1 MGYDQNNDY
10 YSNGDQ
16 SWRDQTN
23 VYQTQREQPTPM
35 GRRSPRRKSGWLKG
49 ILAVLLVVAIS
60 FGAFYLMRNVG
71 VRLER
76 TEDGVTLSMTN
87 RSKQAEPEQAEQPIP
102 SPSASAQTE
111 TAAPQQTTQQPT
123 QGAYVGSGTKLNIV
137 SSQESS
143 DTTFSDEE
151 DALSL
156 QDIYSTVIDSVV
168 SISSMTSSGTSSG
181 TGIIMSPDG
190 YVITNHHVITGAL
203 VISVLT
209 NDNQE
214 YEAALVGS
222 DEMSDLAVL
231 KIDAENLTPIELG
244 NSDALSVGDPVVAIG
259 TPYSI
264 SLAGTLTQGVI
275 SGVEREVTV
284 SSGTGSGTKTMRLLQ
299 TDTTINPG
307 NSGGPLLNMQG
318 QVVGINTLKLM
329 DEYEG
334 IGFAI
339 PMTNAVEIINMLIQD
354 GEVVSR
360 PDNDYVTVSAYLNIT
375 VSEINDQTIALY
387 RLPEDVPEGVLVVNI
402 GSRTAA
408 IYRAGVEV
416 YDIITE
422 FNGQAI
428 TNNTSLKEALAACKA
443 GDEATIKVYRISRD
457 GSSGSELTFTFRL
470 DAAQ

>member
-1 MGYDQNNDY
+1 MGYDHNNDY

-35 GRRSPRRKSGWLKG
+35 GRRSPRRTGGWLKG

-87 RSKQAEPEQAEQPIP
+87 RSKQAEPEQAEQPTP
-102 SPSASAQTE
+102 EQAASAQTE
-111 TAAPQQTTQQPT
+111 MAAPQQTTQQPT

-151 DALSL
+151 DALCL
-156 QDIYSTVIDSVV
+156 QDIYSSVIDSVV

-181 TGIIMSPDG
+181 TGIIMSQDG

-214 YEAALVGS
+214 FEAALVGS

-231 KIDAENLTPIELG
+231 KIDARGLKAAEFGDSSKLR
-244 NSDALSVGDPVVAIG
+244 VGDSVVAIG
-259 TPYSI
+259 DPLGVQLRGTMTNGII
-264 SLAGTLTQGVI
+264 SAINRDLTVGDRTMTLI
-275 SGVEREVTV
+275 
-284 SSGTGSGTKTMRLLQ
+284 Q
-299 TDTTINPG
+299 TNAALNNG
-307 NSGGPLLNMQG
+307 NSGGPLINCYG
-318 QVVGINTLKLM
+318 QVIGINTVKM
-329 DEYEG
+329 SSYYTATASVEG
-334 IGFAI
+334 LGFAI
-339 PMTNAVEIINMLIQD
+339 PISVAKPIIDELIEN
-354 GEVVSR
+354 GYVAGR
-360 PDNDYVTVSAYLNIT
+360 PAIGISGDSLPSYYRTY
-375 VSEINDQTIALY
+375 Y
-387 RLPEDVPEGVLVVNI
+387 RLPDGVYVTSVNEGSDAKAKGIREGDIV
-402 GSRTAA
+402 TA
-408 IYRAGVEV
+408 I
-416 YDIITE
+416 
-422 FNGQAI
+422 NGERI
-428 TNNTSLKEALAACKA
+428 SSIDELNTVKNQYAA
-443 GDEATIKVYRISRD
+443 GDEVTLTVYR
-457 GSSGSELTFTFRL
+457 SGTYYEVTVTLIDQATGK
-470 DAAQ
+470 

>member
-1 MGYDQNNDY
+1 MGYDQNNEY
-10 YSNGDQ
+10 YNSGDQ

-87 RSKQAEPEQAEQPIP
+87 RSKQPEPEQAEQPTP
-102 SPSASAQTE
+102 EPSASAQTGTQ
-111 TAAPQQTTQQPT
+111 TAAPQQTPQQPT

-214 YEAALVGS
+214 FEAALVGS

-231 KIDAENLTPIELG
+231 KIDARGLQAAEFGDSSKLR
-244 NSDALSVGDPVVAIG
+244 VGDSVVAIG
-259 TPYSI
+259 DPLGVQLRGTMTNGII
-264 SLAGTLTQGVI
+264 SAINRDLTVGDRTMTLI
-275 SGVEREVTV
+275 
-284 SSGTGSGTKTMRLLQ
+284 Q
-299 TDTTINPG
+299 TNAALNNG
-307 NSGGPLLNMQG
+307 NSGGPLINCYG
-318 QVVGINTLKLM
+318 QVIGINTVKM
-329 DEYEG
+329 SSYYTATASVEG
-334 IGFAI
+334 LGFAI
-339 PMTNAVEIINMLIQD
+339 PISVAKPIIDELIEN
-354 GEVVSR
+354 GYVAGR
-360 PDNDYVTVSAYLNIT
+360 PAIGISGDSLPSYYRTY
-375 VSEINDQTIALY
+375 Y
-387 RLPEDVPEGVLVVNI
+387 RLPDGVYVTSVNEGSDAKAKGIREGDIV
-402 GSRTAA
+402 TA
-408 IYRAGVEV
+408 I
-416 YDIITE
+416 
-422 FNGQAI
+422 NGEKI
-428 TNNTSLKEALAACKA
+428 CSIDELNTVKNQYAA
-443 GDEATIKVYRISRD
+443 GDEVTLTIYRSGTYYEVTVTLVDQATGK
-457 GSSGSELTFTFRL
+457 
-470 DAAQ
+470 

>member
-87 RSKQAEPEQAEQPIP
+87 RSKQAEPEQAEQPTP

-111 TAAPQQTTQQPT
+111 MAAPQQTTQQPT

-151 DALSL
+151 GALCL
-156 QDIYSTVIDSVV
+156 QDIYSSVIDSVV

-181 TGIIMSPDG
+181 TGIIMSSDG

-231 KIDAENLTPIELG
+231 KIDARGLQAAEFGDSSKLR
-244 NSDALSVGDPVVAIG
+244 VGDSVVAIG
-259 TPYSI
+259 DPLGVQLRGTMTNGII
-264 SLAGTLTQGVI
+264 SAINRDLTVGDRTMTLI
-275 SGVEREVTV
+275 
-284 SSGTGSGTKTMRLLQ
+284 Q
-299 TDTTINPG
+299 TNAALNNG
-307 NSGGPLLNMQG
+307 NSGGPLINCYG
-318 QVVGINTLKLM
+318 QVIGINTVKM
-329 DEYEG
+329 SSYYTATASVEG
-334 IGFAI
+334 LGFAI
-339 PMTNAVEIINMLIQD
+339 PISVAKPIIDELIEN
-354 GEVVSR
+354 GYVAGR
-360 PDNDYVTVSAYLNIT
+360 PAIGISGDSLPSYYRTY
-375 VSEINDQTIALY
+375 Y
-387 RLPEDVPEGVLVVNI
+387 RLPDGVYVTSVNEGSDAKAKGIREGDIV
-402 GSRTAA
+402 TA
-408 IYRAGVEV
+408 I
-416 YDIITE
+416 
-422 FNGQAI
+422 NGEKI
-428 TNNTSLKEALAACKA
+428 CSIDELNTVKNQYAA
-443 GDEATIKVYRISRD
+443 GDEVTLTVYR
-457 GSSGSELTFTFRL
+457 SGTYYEVTVTLVDQATGK
-470 DAAQ
+470 

>member
-10 YSNGDQ
+10 YSNDDQ

-87 RSKQAEPEQAEQPIP
+87 RSKQPEPEQAEQPTP

-111 TAAPQQTTQQPT
+111 MAAPQQTTQQPT

-137 SSQESS
+137 SAPESS

-151 DALSL
+151 DALCL
-156 QDIYSTVIDSVV
+156 QDIYSSVIDSVV

-181 TGIIMSPDG
+181 TGIIMSSDG

-231 KIDAENLTPIELG
+231 KIDARGLQAAEFGDSSKLR
-244 NSDALSVGDPVVAIG
+244 VGDSVVAIG
-259 TPYSI
+259 DPLGVQLRGTMTNGII
-264 SLAGTLTQGVI
+264 SAINRDLTVGDRTMTLI
-275 SGVEREVTV
+275 
-284 SSGTGSGTKTMRLLQ
+284 Q
-299 TDTTINPG
+299 TNAALNNG
-307 NSGGPLLNMQG
+307 NSGGPLINCYG
-318 QVVGINTLKLM
+318 QVIGINTVKM
-329 DEYEG
+329 SSYYTATASVEG
-334 IGFAI
+334 LGFAI
-339 PMTNAVEIINMLIQD
+339 PISVAKPIIDELIEN
-354 GEVVSR
+354 GYVAGR
-360 PDNDYVTVSAYLNIT
+360 PAIGISGDSLPSYYRTY
-375 VSEINDQTIALY
+375 Y
-387 RLPEDVPEGVLVVNI
+387 RLPDGVYVTSVNEGSDAKAKGIREGDIV
-402 GSRTAA
+402 TA
-408 IYRAGVEV
+408 I
-416 YDIITE
+416 
-422 FNGQAI
+422 NGERI
-428 TNNTSLKEALAACKA
+428 SSIDELNTVKNQYAA
-443 GDEATIKVYRISRD
+443 GDEVTLTVYR
-457 GSSGSELTFTFRL
+457 SGTYYEVTVTLIDQATGK
-470 DAAQ
+470 

>member
-1 MGYDQNNDY
+1 MGYDQNNEY
-10 YSNGDQ
+10 YNSGDQ

-87 RSKQAEPEQAEQPIP
+87 RSKQPDPEQAEQPIP
-102 SPSASAQTE
+102 EQATSTQTGTQ
-111 TAAPQQTTQQPT
+111 TAAPQQTPQQPT

-151 DALSL
+151 GALCL
-156 QDIYSTVIDSVV
+156 QDIYSSVIDSVV
-168 SISSMTSSGTSSG
+168 SISSMTSSGTASG

-214 YEAALVGS
+214 FEAALVGS

-231 KIDAENLTPIELG
+231 KIDARGLKAAEFGDSSKLR
-244 NSDALSVGDPVVAIG
+244 VGDSVVAIG
-259 TPYSI
+259 DPLGVQLRGTMTNGII
-264 SLAGTLTQGVI
+264 SAINRDLTVGDRTMTLI
-275 SGVEREVTV
+275 
-284 SSGTGSGTKTMRLLQ
+284 Q
-299 TDTTINPG
+299 TNAALNNG
-307 NSGGPLLNMQG
+307 NSGGPLINCYG
-318 QVVGINTLKLM
+318 QVIGINTVKM
-329 DEYEG
+329 SSYYTATASVEG
-334 IGFAI
+334 LGFAI
-339 PMTNAVEIINMLIQD
+339 PISVAKPIIDELIEN
-354 GEVVSR
+354 GYVAGR
-360 PDNDYVTVSAYLNIT
+360 PAIGISGDSLPSYYRTY
-375 VSEINDQTIALY
+375 Y
-387 RLPEDVPEGVLVVNI
+387 RLPEGVYVTSVNEGSDAKAKGIREGDIV
-402 GSRTAA
+402 TA
-408 IYRAGVEV
+408 I
-416 YDIITE
+416 
-422 FNGQAI
+422 NGERI
-428 TNNTSLKEALAACKA
+428 SSIDELNTVKNQYAA
-443 GDEATIKVYRISRD
+443 GDEVTLTVYR
-457 GSSGSELTFTFRL
+457 SGTYYEVTVTLIDQATGK
-470 DAAQ
+470 

>member
-1 MGYDQNNDY
+1 MGYDQNNEY
-10 YSNGDQ
+10 YNSGDQ

-87 RSKQAEPEQAEQPIP
+87 RSKQAEPEQAEQPTP

-111 TAAPQQTTQQPT
+111 MAAPQQTTQQPT

-151 DALSL
+151 GALCL
-156 QDIYSTVIDSVV
+156 QDIYSSVIDSVV

-181 TGIIMSPDG
+181 TGIIMSSDG

-231 KIDAENLTPIELG
+231 KIDARGLQAAEFGDSSKLR
-244 NSDALSVGDPVVAIG
+244 VGDSVVAIG
-259 TPYSI
+259 DPLGVQLRGTMTNGII
-264 SLAGTLTQGVI
+264 SAINRDLTVGDRTMTLI
-275 SGVEREVTV
+275 
-284 SSGTGSGTKTMRLLQ
+284 Q
-299 TDTTINPG
+299 TNAALNNG
-307 NSGGPLLNMQG
+307 NSGGPLINCYG
-318 QVVGINTLKLM
+318 QVIGINTVKM
-329 DEYEG
+329 SSYYTATASVEG
-334 IGFAI
+334 LGFAI
-339 PMTNAVEIINMLIQD
+339 PISVAKPIIDELIEN
-354 GEVVSR
+354 GYVAGR
-360 PDNDYVTVSAYLNIT
+360 PAIGISGDSLPSYYRTY
-375 VSEINDQTIALY
+375 Y
-387 RLPEDVPEGVLVVNI
+387 RLPDGVYVTSVNEGSDAKAKGIREGDIV
-402 GSRTAA
+402 TA
-408 IYRAGVEV
+408 I
-416 YDIITE
+416 
-422 FNGQAI
+422 NGERI
-428 TNNTSLKEALAACKA
+428 SSIDELNTVKNQYAA
-443 GDEATIKVYRISRD
+443 GDEVTLTVYR
-457 GSSGSELTFTFRL
+457 SGTYYEVTVTLIDQATGK
-470 DAAQ
+470 

>member
-111 TAAPQQTTQQPT
+111 MAAPQQTTQQPT

-151 DALSL
+151 GALCL
-156 QDIYSTVIDSVV
+156 QDIYSSVIDSVV

-181 TGIIMSPDG
+181 TGIIMSQDG

-214 YEAALVGS
+214 FEAALVGS

-231 KIDAENLTPIELG
+231 KIDARGLQAAEFGDSSKLR
-244 NSDALSVGDPVVAIG
+244 VGDSVVAIG
-259 TPYSI
+259 DPLGVQLRGTMTNGII
-264 SLAGTLTQGVI
+264 SAINRDLTVGDRTMTLI
-275 SGVEREVTV
+275 
-284 SSGTGSGTKTMRLLQ
+284 Q
-299 TDTTINPG
+299 TNAALNNG
-307 NSGGPLLNMQG
+307 NSGGPLINCYG
-318 QVVGINTLKLM
+318 QVIGINTVKM
-329 DEYEG
+329 SSYYTATASVEG
-334 IGFAI
+334 LGFAI
-339 PMTNAVEIINMLIQD
+339 PISVAKPIIDELIEN
-354 GEVVSR
+354 GYVAGR
-360 PDNDYVTVSAYLNIT
+360 PAIGISGDSLPSYYRTY
-375 VSEINDQTIALY
+375 Y
-387 RLPEDVPEGVLVVNI
+387 RLPDGVYVTSVNEGSDAKAKGIREGDIV
-402 GSRTAA
+402 TA
-408 IYRAGVEV
+408 I
-416 YDIITE
+416 
-422 FNGQAI
+422 NGERI
-428 TNNTSLKEALAACKA
+428 SSIDELNTVKNQYAA
-443 GDEATIKVYRISRD
+443 GDEVTLTVYR
-457 GSSGSELTFTFRL
+457 SGTYYEVTVTLVDQATGK
-470 DAAQ
+470 

>member
-87 RSKQAEPEQAEQPIP
+87 RSKQAEPEQAEQPTP

-111 TAAPQQTTQQPT
+111 MAAPQQTTQQPT

-151 DALSL
+151 GALCL
-156 QDIYSTVIDSVV
+156 QDIYSSVIDSVV

-181 TGIIMSPDG
+181 TGIIMSSDG
-190 YVITNHHVITGAL
+190 YVITNHQVITGAL

-231 KIDAENLTPIELG
+231 KIDARGLQAAEFGDSSKLR
-244 NSDALSVGDPVVAIG
+244 VGDSVVAIG
-259 TPYSI
+259 DPLGVQLRGTMTNGII
-264 SLAGTLTQGVI
+264 SAINRDLTVGDRTMTLI
-275 SGVEREVTV
+275 
-284 SSGTGSGTKTMRLLQ
+284 Q
-299 TDTTINPG
+299 TNAALNNG
-307 NSGGPLLNMQG
+307 NSGGPLINCYG
-318 QVVGINTLKLM
+318 QVIGINTAKM
-329 DEYEG
+329 SSYYTATASVEG
-334 IGFAI
+334 LGFAI
-339 PMTNAVEIINMLIQD
+339 PISVAKPIIDELIEN
-354 GEVVSR
+354 GYVAGR
-360 PDNDYVTVSAYLNIT
+360 PAIGISGDSLPSYYRTY
-375 VSEINDQTIALY
+375 Y
-387 RLPEDVPEGVLVVNI
+387 RLPDGVYVTSVNEGSDAKAKGIREGDIV
-402 GSRTAA
+402 TA
-408 IYRAGVEV
+408 I
-416 YDIITE
+416 
-422 FNGQAI
+422 NGERI
-428 TNNTSLKEALAACKA
+428 SSIDELNTVKNQYAA
-443 GDEATIKVYRISRD
+443 GDEVTLTIYRSGTYYEVTVTLVDQATGK
-457 GSSGSELTFTFRL
+457 
-470 DAAQ
+470 

>member
-1 MGYDQNNDY
+1 MGYDQNNEY

-87 RSKQAEPEQAEQPIP
+87 RSKQPEPEQAEQPTP
-102 SPSASAQTE
+102 EPSASAQTGTE

-137 SSQESS
+137 SAPESS

-151 DALSL
+151 DALCL
-156 QDIYSTVIDSVV
+156 QDIYNAVIDSVV

-181 TGIIMSPDG
+181 TGIIMSSDG

-214 YEAALVGS
+214 FEAALVGS

-231 KIDAENLTPIELG
+231 KIDARGLHAAEFGDSSKLR
-244 NSDALSVGDPVVAIG
+244 VGDSVVAIG
-259 TPYSI
+259 DPLGVQLRGTMTNGII
-264 SLAGTLTQGVI
+264 SAINRDLTVGDRTMTLI
-275 SGVEREVTV
+275 
-284 SSGTGSGTKTMRLLQ
+284 Q
-299 TDTTINPG
+299 TNAALNNG
-307 NSGGPLLNMQG
+307 NSGGPLINCYG
-318 QVVGINTLKLM
+318 QVIGINTVKM
-329 DEYEG
+329 SSYYTATASVEG
-334 IGFAI
+334 LGFAI
-339 PMTNAVEIINMLIQD
+339 PISVAKPIIDELIEN
-354 GEVVSR
+354 GYVAGR
-360 PDNDYVTVSAYLNIT
+360 PAIGISGDSLPSYYRTY
-375 VSEINDQTIALY
+375 Y
-387 RLPEDVPEGVLVVNI
+387 RLPEGVYVTSVNEGSDAKAKGIREGDIV
-402 GSRTAA
+402 TA
-408 IYRAGVEV
+408 I
-416 YDIITE
+416 
-422 FNGQAI
+422 NGEKI
-428 TNNTSLKEALAACKA
+428 CSIDELNTVKNQYAA
-443 GDEATIKVYRISRD
+443 GDEVTLTIYRSGAYYEMTVTLVDQATGK
-457 GSSGSELTFTFRL
+457 
-470 DAAQ
+470 

>member
-1 MGYDQNNDY
+1 MGYDQNNEY
-10 YSNGDQ
+10 YNSGDQ

-71 VRLER
+71 VWLER

-151 DALSL
+151 DALCL
-156 QDIYSTVIDSVV
+156 QDIYSSVIDSVV

-181 TGIIMSPDG
+181 TGIIMSQDG

-214 YEAALVGS
+214 FEAALVGS

-231 KIDAENLTPIELG
+231 KIDARGLKAAEFGDSSKLR
-244 NSDALSVGDPVVAIG
+244 VGDSVVAIG
-259 TPYSI
+259 DPLGVQLRGTMTNGII
-264 SLAGTLTQGVI
+264 SAINRDLTVGDRTMTLI
-275 SGVEREVTV
+275 
-284 SSGTGSGTKTMRLLQ
+284 Q
-299 TDTTINPG
+299 TNAALNNG
-307 NSGGPLLNMQG
+307 NSGGPLINCYG
-318 QVVGINTLKLM
+318 QVIGINTVKM
-329 DEYEG
+329 SSYYTATASVEG
-334 IGFAI
+334 LGFAI
-339 PMTNAVEIINMLIQD
+339 PISVAKPIIDELIEN
-354 GEVVSR
+354 GYVAGR
-360 PDNDYVTVSAYLNIT
+360 PAIGISGDSLPSYYRTY
-375 VSEINDQTIALY
+375 Y
-387 RLPEDVPEGVLVVNI
+387 RLPDGVYVTSVNEGSDAKAKGIREGDIV
-402 GSRTAA
+402 TA
-408 IYRAGVEV
+408 I
-416 YDIITE
+416 
-422 FNGQAI
+422 NGERI
-428 TNNTSLKEALAACKA
+428 SSIDELNTVKNQYAA
-443 GDEATIKVYRISRD
+443 GDEVTLTVYR
-457 GSSGSELTFTFRL
+457 SGTYYEVTVTLIDQATGK
-470 DAAQ
+470 

>member
-35 GRRSPRRKSGWLKG
+35 GSRRPRRRSGWLKG

-87 RSKQAEPEQAEQPIP
+87 RSKQAEPEQAEQPTP

-111 TAAPQQTTQQPT
+111 MAAPQQTTQQPT

-151 DALSL
+151 DALCL
-156 QDIYSTVIDSVV
+156 QDIYSSVIDSVV

-181 TGIIMSPDG
+181 TGIIMSSDG

-214 YEAALVGS
+214 FEAALVGS

-231 KIDAENLTPIELG
+231 KIDARGLQAAEFGDSSKLR
-244 NSDALSVGDPVVAIG
+244 VGDSVVAIG
-259 TPYSI
+259 DPLGVQLRGTMTNGII
-264 SLAGTLTQGVI
+264 SAINRDLTVGDRTMTLI
-275 SGVEREVTV
+275 
-284 SSGTGSGTKTMRLLQ
+284 Q
-299 TDTTINPG
+299 TNAALNNG
-307 NSGGPLLNMQG
+307 NSGGPLINCYG
-318 QVVGINTLKLM
+318 QVIGINTVKM
-329 DEYEG
+329 SSYYTATASVEG
-334 IGFAI
+334 LGFAI
-339 PMTNAVEIINMLIQD
+339 PISVAKPIIDELIEN
-354 GEVVSR
+354 GYVAGR
-360 PDNDYVTVSAYLNIT
+360 PAIGISGDSLPSYYRTY
-375 VSEINDQTIALY
+375 Y
-387 RLPEDVPEGVLVVNI
+387 RLPEGVYVTSVNEGSDAKAKGIREGDIV
-402 GSRTAA
+402 TA
-408 IYRAGVEV
+408 I
-416 YDIITE
+416 
-422 FNGQAI
+422 NGERI
-428 TNNTSLKEALAACKA
+428 SSIDELNTVKNQYAA
-443 GDEATIKVYRISRD
+443 GDEVTLTIYRSGTYYEVTVTLVDQATGK
-457 GSSGSELTFTFRL
+457 
-470 DAAQ
+470 

>member
-1 MGYDQNNDY
+1 MGYDQNNEY
-10 YSNGDQ
+10 YNSGDQ

-151 DALSL
+151 GALCL
-156 QDIYSTVIDSVV
+156 QDIYSSVIDSVV

-181 TGIIMSPDG
+181 TGIIMSQDG

-214 YEAALVGS
+214 FEAALVGS

-231 KIDAENLTPIELG
+231 KIDARGLKAAEFGDSSKLR
-244 NSDALSVGDPVVAIG
+244 VGDSVVAIG
-259 TPYSI
+259 DPLGVQLRGTMTNGII
-264 SLAGTLTQGVI
+264 SAINRDLTVGDRTMTLI
-275 SGVEREVTV
+275 
-284 SSGTGSGTKTMRLLQ
+284 Q
-299 TDTTINPG
+299 TNAALNNG
-307 NSGGPLLNMQG
+307 NSGGPLINCYG
-318 QVVGINTLKLM
+318 QVIGINTVKM
-329 DEYEG
+329 SSYYTATASVEG
-334 IGFAI
+334 LGFAI
-339 PMTNAVEIINMLIQD
+339 PISVAKPIIDELIEN
-354 GEVVSR
+354 GYVAGR
-360 PDNDYVTVSAYLNIT
+360 PAIGISGDSLPSYYRTY
-375 VSEINDQTIALY
+375 Y
-387 RLPEDVPEGVLVVNI
+387 RLPDGVYVTSVNEGSDAKAKGIREGDIV
-402 GSRTAA
+402 TA
-408 IYRAGVEV
+408 I
-416 YDIITE
+416 
-422 FNGQAI
+422 NGEKI
-428 TNNTSLKEALAACKA
+428 CSIDELNTVKNQYAA
-443 GDEATIKVYRISRD
+443 GDEVTLTIYRSGTYYEVTVTLVDQATGK
-457 GSSGSELTFTFRL
+457 
-470 DAAQ
+470 

>member
-111 TAAPQQTTQQPT
+111 TAAPQQTPQQPT

-214 YEAALVGS
+214 FEAALVGS

-231 KIDAENLTPIELG
+231 KIDARGLQAAEFGDSSKLR
-244 NSDALSVGDPVVAIG
+244 VGDSVVAIG
-259 TPYSI
+259 DPLGVQLRGTMTNGII
-264 SLAGTLTQGVI
+264 SAINRDLTVGDRTMTLI
-275 SGVEREVTV
+275 
-284 SSGTGSGTKTMRLLQ
+284 Q
-299 TDTTINPG
+299 TNAALNNG
-307 NSGGPLLNMQG
+307 NSGGPLINCYG
-318 QVVGINTLKLM
+318 QVIGINTVKM
-329 DEYEG
+329 SSYYTATASVEG
-334 IGFAI
+334 LGFAI
-339 PMTNAVEIINMLIQD
+339 PISVAKPIIDELIEN
-354 GEVVSR
+354 GYVAGR
-360 PDNDYVTVSAYLNIT
+360 PAIGISGDSLPSYYRTY
-375 VSEINDQTIALY
+375 Y
-387 RLPEDVPEGVLVVNI
+387 RLPDGVYVTSVNEGSDAKAKGIREGDIV
-402 GSRTAA
+402 TA
-408 IYRAGVEV
+408 I
-416 YDIITE
+416 
-422 FNGQAI
+422 NGERI
-428 TNNTSLKEALAACKA
+428 CSIDELNTVKNQYAA
-443 GDEATIKVYRISRD
+443 GDEVTLTVYR
-457 GSSGSELTFTFRL
+457 SGTYYEVTVTLVDQATGK
-470 DAAQ
+470 

>member
-151 DALSL
+151 GALCL
-156 QDIYSTVIDSVV
+156 QDIYSSVIDSVV

-181 TGIIMSPDG
+181 TGIIMSSDG

-231 KIDAENLTPIELG
+231 KIDARGLQAAEFGDSSKLR
-244 NSDALSVGDPVVAIG
+244 VGDSVVAIG
-259 TPYSI
+259 DPLGVQLRGTMTNGII
-264 SLAGTLTQGVI
+264 SAINRDLTVGDRTMTLI
-275 SGVEREVTV
+275 
-284 SSGTGSGTKTMRLLQ
+284 Q
-299 TDTTINPG
+299 TNAALNNG
-307 NSGGPLLNMQG
+307 NSGGPLINCYG
-318 QVVGINTLKLM
+318 QVIGINTVKM
-329 DEYEG
+329 SSYYTATASVEG
-334 IGFAI
+334 LGFAI
-339 PMTNAVEIINMLIQD
+339 PISVAKPIIDELIEN
-354 GEVVSR
+354 GYVAGR
-360 PDNDYVTVSAYLNIT
+360 PAIGISGDSLPSYYRTY
-375 VSEINDQTIALY
+375 Y
-387 RLPEDVPEGVLVVNI
+387 RLPDGVYVTSVNEGSDAKAKGIREGDIV
-402 GSRTAA
+402 TA
-408 IYRAGVEV
+408 I
-416 YDIITE
+416 
-422 FNGQAI
+422 NGEKI
-428 TNNTSLKEALAACKA
+428 CSIDELNTVKNQYAA
-443 GDEATIKVYRISRD
+443 GDEVTLTVYR
-457 GSSGSELTFTFRL
+457 SGTYYEVTVTLVDQATGK
-470 DAAQ
+470 

>member
-87 RSKQAEPEQAEQPIP
+87 RSKQPEPEQAEQPTP
-102 SPSASAQTE
+102 EQAASAQTGTE

-151 DALSL
+151 GALCL

-181 TGIIMSPDG
+181 TGIIMSQDG

-231 KIDAENLTPIELG
+231 KIDARGLQAAEFGDSSKLR
-244 NSDALSVGDPVVAIG
+244 VGDSVVAIG
-259 TPYSI
+259 DPLGVQLRGTMTNGII
-264 SLAGTLTQGVI
+264 SAINRDLTVGDRTMTLI
-275 SGVEREVTV
+275 
-284 SSGTGSGTKTMRLLQ
+284 Q
-299 TDTTINPG
+299 TNAALNNG
-307 NSGGPLLNMQG
+307 NSGGPLINCYG
-318 QVVGINTLKLM
+318 QVIGINTVKM
-329 DEYEG
+329 SSYYTATASVEG
-334 IGFAI
+334 LGFAI
-339 PMTNAVEIINMLIQD
+339 PISVAKPIIDELIEN
-354 GEVVSR
+354 GYVAGR
-360 PDNDYVTVSAYLNIT
+360 PAIGISGDSLPSYYRTY
-375 VSEINDQTIALY
+375 Y
-387 RLPEDVPEGVLVVNI
+387 RLPEGVYVTSVNEGSDAKAKGIREGDIV
-402 GSRTAA
+402 TA
-408 IYRAGVEV
+408 I
-416 YDIITE
+416 
-422 FNGQAI
+422 NGEKI
-428 TNNTSLKEALAACKA
+428 CSIDELNTVKNQYAA
-443 GDEATIKVYRISRD
+443 GDEVTLTVYR
-457 GSSGSELTFTFRL
+457 SGTYYEVTVTLVDQATGK
-470 DAAQ
+470 

>member
-1 MGYDQNNDY
+1 MGYDQNNEY

-23 VYQTQREQPTPM
+23 VYRTQREQPTPM
-35 GRRSPRRKSGWLKG
+35 GSRRPRRRSGWLKG

-87 RSKQAEPEQAEQPIP
+87 RSKQPEPEQAEQPTP
-102 SPSASAQTE
+102 EPSASAQTGTE

-151 DALSL
+151 GALCL
-156 QDIYSTVIDSVV
+156 QDIYSSVIDSVV

-181 TGIIMSPDG
+181 TGIIMSQDG

-214 YEAALVGS
+214 FEAALVGS

-231 KIDAENLTPIELG
+231 KIDARGLQAAEFGDSSKLR
-244 NSDALSVGDPVVAIG
+244 VGDSVVAIG
-259 TPYSI
+259 DPLGVQLRGTMTNGII
-264 SLAGTLTQGVI
+264 SAINRDLTVGDRTMTLI
-275 SGVEREVTV
+275 
-284 SSGTGSGTKTMRLLQ
+284 Q
-299 TDTTINPG
+299 TNAALNNG
-307 NSGGPLLNMQG
+307 NSGGPLINCYG
-318 QVVGINTLKLM
+318 QVIGINTVKM
-329 DEYEG
+329 SSYYTATASVEG
-334 IGFAI
+334 LGFAI
-339 PMTNAVEIINMLIQD
+339 PISVAKPIIDELIEN
-354 GEVVSR
+354 GYVAGR
-360 PDNDYVTVSAYLNIT
+360 PAIGISGDSLPSYYRTY
-375 VSEINDQTIALY
+375 Y
-387 RLPEDVPEGVLVVNI
+387 RLPEGVYVTSVNEGSDAKAKGIREGDIV
-402 GSRTAA
+402 TA
-408 IYRAGVEV
+408 I
-416 YDIITE
+416 
-422 FNGQAI
+422 NGERI
-428 TNNTSLKEALAACKA
+428 SSIDELNTVKNQYAA
-443 GDEATIKVYRISRD
+443 GDEVTLTVYR
-457 GSSGSELTFTFRL
+457 SGTYYEVTVTLIDQATGK
-470 DAAQ
+470 

>member
-87 RSKQAEPEQAEQPIP
+87 RSKQPEPEQAEQPIP
-102 SPSASAQTE
+102 EQATSTQTGTQ

-156 QDIYSTVIDSVV
+156 QDIYSTVIDSAV

-231 KIDAENLTPIELG
+231 KIDARGLQAAEFGDSSKLR
-244 NSDALSVGDPVVAIG
+244 VGDSVVAIG
-259 TPYSI
+259 DPLGVQLRGTMTNGII
-264 SLAGTLTQGVI
+264 SAINRDLTVGDRTMTLI
-275 SGVEREVTV
+275 
-284 SSGTGSGTKTMRLLQ
+284 Q
-299 TDTTINPG
+299 TNAALNNG
-307 NSGGPLLNMQG
+307 NSGGPLINCYG
-318 QVVGINTLKLM
+318 QVIGINTVKM
-329 DEYEG
+329 SSYYTATASVEG
-334 IGFAI
+334 LGFAI
-339 PMTNAVEIINMLIQD
+339 PISVAKPIIDELIEN
-354 GEVVSR
+354 GYVAGR
-360 PDNDYVTVSAYLNIT
+360 PAIGISGDSLPSYYRTY
-375 VSEINDQTIALY
+375 Y
-387 RLPEDVPEGVLVVNI
+387 RLPDGVYVTSVNEGSDAKAKGIREGDIV
-402 GSRTAA
+402 TA
-408 IYRAGVEV
+408 I
-416 YDIITE
+416 
-422 FNGQAI
+422 NGEKI
-428 TNNTSLKEALAACKA
+428 CSIDELNTVKNQYAA
-443 GDEATIKVYRISRD
+443 GDEVTLTIYRSGAYYEVTVTLVDQATGK
-457 GSSGSELTFTFRL
+457 
-470 DAAQ
+470 

>member
-1 MGYDQNNDY
+1 MGYDQNNEY
-10 YSNGDQ
+10 YNSGDQ

-87 RSKQAEPEQAEQPIP
+87 RSKQPEPEQAEQPIP
-102 SPSASAQTE
+102 EPSTSTQTGTQ
-111 TAAPQQTTQQPT
+111 TAAPQQTPQQPT

-151 DALSL
+151 DALCL
-156 QDIYSTVIDSVV
+156 QDIYSSVIDSVV

-181 TGIIMSPDG
+181 TGIIMSSDG

-214 YEAALVGS
+214 FEAALVGS

-231 KIDAENLTPIELG
+231 KIDARGLQAAEFGDSSKLR
-244 NSDALSVGDPVVAIG
+244 VGDSVVAIG
-259 TPYSI
+259 DPLGVQLRGTMTNGII
-264 SLAGTLTQGVI
+264 SAINRDLTVGDRTMTLI
-275 SGVEREVTV
+275 
-284 SSGTGSGTKTMRLLQ
+284 Q
-299 TDTTINPG
+299 TNAALNNG
-307 NSGGPLLNMQG
+307 NSGGPLINCYG
-318 QVVGINTLKLM
+318 QVIGINTVKM
-329 DEYEG
+329 SSYYSASATVEG
-334 IGFAI
+334 LGFAI
-339 PMTNAVEIINMLIQD
+339 PISVAKPIIDELIEN
-354 GEVVSR
+354 GYVAGR
-360 PDNDYVTVSAYLNIT
+360 PAIGISGDSLPSYYRTY
-375 VSEINDQTIALY
+375 Y
-387 RLPEDVPEGVLVVNI
+387 RLPEGVYVTSVNEGSDAKAKGIREGDIV
-402 GSRTAA
+402 TA
-408 IYRAGVEV
+408 I
-416 YDIITE
+416 
-422 FNGQAI
+422 NGERI
-428 TNNTSLKEALAACKA
+428 SSIDELNTVKNQYAA
-443 GDEATIKVYRISRD
+443 GDEVTLTIYRSGAYYEVTVTLIDQATGK
-457 GSSGSELTFTFRL
+457 
-470 DAAQ
+470 

>member
-1 MGYDQNNDY
+1 MGYDQNNEY
-10 YSNGDQ
+10 YNSGDQ

-87 RSKQAEPEQAEQPIP
+87 RSKQPEPEQAEQPIP
-102 SPSASAQTE
+102 EQATSTQTGTQ
-111 TAAPQQTTQQPT
+111 TAAPQQTPQQPT

-156 QDIYSTVIDSVV
+156 QDIYSTVIDSAV

-231 KIDAENLTPIELG
+231 KIDARGLQAAEFGDSSKLR
-244 NSDALSVGDPVVAIG
+244 VGDSVVAIG
-259 TPYSI
+259 DPLGVQLRGTMTNGII
-264 SLAGTLTQGVI
+264 SAINRDLTVGDRTMTLI
-275 SGVEREVTV
+275 
-284 SSGTGSGTKTMRLLQ
+284 Q
-299 TDTTINPG
+299 TNAALNNG
-307 NSGGPLLNMQG
+307 NSGGPLINCYG
-318 QVVGINTLKLM
+318 QVIGINTVKM
-329 DEYEG
+329 SSYYTATASVEG
-334 IGFAI
+334 LGFAI
-339 PMTNAVEIINMLIQD
+339 PISVAKPIIDELIEN
-354 GEVVSR
+354 GYVAGR
-360 PDNDYVTVSAYLNIT
+360 PAIGISGDSLPSYYRTY
-375 VSEINDQTIALY
+375 Y
-387 RLPEDVPEGVLVVNI
+387 RLPDGVYVTSVNEGSDAKAKGIREGDIV
-402 GSRTAA
+402 TA
-408 IYRAGVEV
+408 I
-416 YDIITE
+416 
-422 FNGQAI
+422 NGEKI
-428 TNNTSLKEALAACKA
+428 CSIDELNTVKNQYAA
-443 GDEATIKVYRISRD
+443 GDEVTLTIYRSGTYYEVTVTLVDQATGK
-457 GSSGSELTFTFRL
+457 
-470 DAAQ
+470 

>member
-1 MGYDQNNDY
+1 MGYDQNNEY
-10 YSNGDQ
+10 YNSGDQ

-87 RSKQAEPEQAEQPIP
+87 RSKQPDPEQAEQPIP
-102 SPSASAQTE
+102 EQATSTQTGTQ
-111 TAAPQQTTQQPT
+111 TAAPQQTPQQPT

-151 DALSL
+151 GALCL
-156 QDIYSTVIDSVV
+156 QDIYSSVIDSVV
-168 SISSMTSSGTSSG
+168 SISSMTSSGTASG

-214 YEAALVGS
+214 FEAALVGS

-231 KIDAENLTPIELG
+231 KIDARGLKAAEFGDSSKLR
-244 NSDALSVGDPVVAIG
+244 VGDSVVAIG
-259 TPYSI
+259 DPLGVQLRGTMTNGII
-264 SLAGTLTQGVI
+264 SAINRDLTVGDRTMTLI
-275 SGVEREVTV
+275 
-284 SSGTGSGTKTMRLLQ
+284 Q
-299 TDTTINPG
+299 TNAALNNG
-307 NSGGPLLNMQG
+307 NSGGPLINCYG
-318 QVVGINTLKLM
+318 QVIGINTVKM
-329 DEYEG
+329 SSYYTATASVEG
-334 IGFAI
+334 LGFAI
-339 PMTNAVEIINMLIQD
+339 PISVAKPIIDELIEN
-354 GEVVSR
+354 GYVAGR
-360 PDNDYVTVSAYLNIT
+360 PAIGISGDSLPSYYRTY
-375 VSEINDQTIALY
+375 Y
-387 RLPEDVPEGVLVVNI
+387 RLPEGVYVTSVNEGSDAKAKGIREGDIV
-402 GSRTAA
+402 TA
-408 IYRAGVEV
+408 I
-416 YDIITE
+416 
-422 FNGQAI
+422 NGERI
-428 TNNTSLKEALAACKA
+428 SSIDELNTVKNQYAA
-443 GDEATIKVYRISRD
+443 GDEVTLTVYR
-457 GSSGSELTFTFRL
+457 SGTYYEVTVTLVDQATGK
-470 DAAQ
+470 

>member
-35 GRRSPRRKSGWLKG
+35 GSRRPRRRSGWLKG

-102 SPSASAQTE
+102 EPSASAQTGTQ
-111 TAAPQQTTQQPT
+111 TAAPQQTPQQPT

-151 DALSL
+151 DALCL
-156 QDIYSTVIDSVV
+156 QDIYSSVIDSVV

-181 TGIIMSPDG
+181 TGIIMSSDG

-214 YEAALVGS
+214 FEAALVGS

-231 KIDAENLTPIELG
+231 KIDARGLQAAEFGDSSKLR
-244 NSDALSVGDPVVAIG
+244 VGDSVVAIG
-259 TPYSI
+259 DPLGVQLRGTMTNGII
-264 SLAGTLTQGVI
+264 SAINRDLTVGDRTMTLI
-275 SGVEREVTV
+275 
-284 SSGTGSGTKTMRLLQ
+284 Q
-299 TDTTINPG
+299 TNAALNNG
-307 NSGGPLLNMQG
+307 NSGGPLINCYG
-318 QVVGINTLKLM
+318 QVIGINTVKM
-329 DEYEG
+329 SSYYTATASVEG
-334 IGFAI
+334 LGFAI
-339 PMTNAVEIINMLIQD
+339 PISDELIEN
-354 GEVVSR
+354 GYVAGR
-360 PDNDYVTVSAYLNIT
+360 PAIGISGDSLPSYYRTY
-375 VSEINDQTIALY
+375 Y
-387 RLPEDVPEGVLVVNI
+387 RLPEGVYVTSVNEGSDAKAKGIREGDIV
-402 GSRTAA
+402 TA
-408 IYRAGVEV
+408 I
-416 YDIITE
+416 
-422 FNGQAI
+422 NGEKI
-428 TNNTSLKEALAACKA
+428 CSIDELNTVKNQYAA
-443 GDEATIKVYRISRD
+443 GDEATLTIYR
-457 GSSGSELTFTFRL
+457 SGTYYEVTVTLVDQATGK
-470 DAAQ
+470 

>member
-10 YSNGDQ
+10 YSNDDQ

-87 RSKQAEPEQAEQPIP
+87 RSKQPEPEQAEQPIP

-151 DALSL
+151 GALCL
-156 QDIYSTVIDSVV
+156 QDIYSSVIDSVV

-181 TGIIMSPDG
+181 TGIIMSSDG

-214 YEAALVGS
+214 FEAALVGS

-231 KIDAENLTPIELG
+231 KIDARGLQAAEFGDSSKLR
-244 NSDALSVGDPVVAIG
+244 VGDSVVAIG
-259 TPYSI
+259 DPLGVQLRGTMTNGII
-264 SLAGTLTQGVI
+264 SAINRDLTVGDRTMTLI
-275 SGVEREVTV
+275 
-284 SSGTGSGTKTMRLLQ
+284 Q
-299 TDTTINPG
+299 TNAALNNG
-307 NSGGPLLNMQG
+307 NSGGPLINCYG
-318 QVVGINTLKLM
+318 QVIGINTVKM
-329 DEYEG
+329 SSYYTATASVEG
-334 IGFAI
+334 LGFAI
-339 PMTNAVEIINMLIQD
+339 PISVAKPIIDELIEN
-354 GEVVSR
+354 GYVAGR
-360 PDNDYVTVSAYLNIT
+360 PAIGISGDSLPSYYRTY
-375 VSEINDQTIALY
+375 Y
-387 RLPEDVPEGVLVVNI
+387 RLPDGVYVTSVNEGSDAKAKGIREGDIV
-402 GSRTAA
+402 TA
-408 IYRAGVEV
+408 I
-416 YDIITE
+416 
-422 FNGQAI
+422 NGEKI
-428 TNNTSLKEALAACKA
+428 CSIDELNTVKNQYAA
-443 GDEATIKVYRISRD
+443 GDEVTLTIYRSGTYYEVTVTLVDQATGK
-457 GSSGSELTFTFRL
+457 
-470 DAAQ
+470 

>member
-1 MGYDQNNDY
+1 MGYDQNNEY
-10 YSNGDQ
+10 YNSGDQ

-87 RSKQAEPEQAEQPIP
+87 RSKQPEPEQAEQPIP
-102 SPSASAQTE
+102 EPSTSTQTGTQ
-111 TAAPQQTTQQPT
+111 TAAPQQTPQQPT

-151 DALSL
+151 DALCL
-156 QDIYSTVIDSVV
+156 QDIYSSVIDSVV

-181 TGIIMSPDG
+181 TGIIMSSDG

-231 KIDAENLTPIELG
+231 KIDARGLQAAEFGDSSKLR
-244 NSDALSVGDPVVAIG
+244 VGDSVVAIG
-259 TPYSI
+259 DPLGVQLRGTMTNGII
-264 SLAGTLTQGVI
+264 SAINRDLTVGDRTMTLI
-275 SGVEREVTV
+275 
-284 SSGTGSGTKTMRLLQ
+284 Q
-299 TDTTINPG
+299 TNAALNNG
-307 NSGGPLLNMQG
+307 NSGGPLINCYG
-318 QVVGINTLKLM
+318 QVIGINTVKM
-329 DEYEG
+329 SSYYTATASVEG
-334 IGFAI
+334 LGFAI
-339 PMTNAVEIINMLIQD
+339 PISVAKPIIDELIEN
-354 GEVVSR
+354 GYVAGR
-360 PDNDYVTVSAYLNIT
+360 PAIGISGDSLPSYYRTY
-375 VSEINDQTIALY
+375 Y
-387 RLPEDVPEGVLVVNI
+387 RLPEGVYVTSVNEGSDAKAKGIREGDIV
-402 GSRTAA
+402 TA
-408 IYRAGVEV
+408 I
-416 YDIITE
+416 
-422 FNGQAI
+422 NGERI
-428 TNNTSLKEALAACKA
+428 SSIDELNTVKNQYAA
-443 GDEATIKVYRISRD
+443 GDEVTLTVYR
-457 GSSGSELTFTFRL
+457 SGTYYEVTVTLIDQATGK
-470 DAAQ
+470 

>member
-1 MGYDQNNDY
+1 MGYDQNNEY
-10 YSNGDQ
+10 YNSGDQ

-87 RSKQAEPEQAEQPIP
+87 RSKQPEPEQAEQPTP
-102 SPSASAQTE
+102 EQAASAQTE
-111 TAAPQQTTQQPT
+111 MAAPQQTPQQPT

-151 DALSL
+151 GALCL
-156 QDIYSTVIDSVV
+156 QDIYSSVIDSVV

-231 KIDAENLTPIELG
+231 KIDARGLQAAEFGDSSKLR
-244 NSDALSVGDPVVAIG
+244 VGDSVVAIG
-259 TPYSI
+259 DPLGVQLRGTMTNGII
-264 SLAGTLTQGVI
+264 SAINRDLTVGDRTMTLI
-275 SGVEREVTV
+275 
-284 SSGTGSGTKTMRLLQ
+284 Q
-299 TDTTINPG
+299 TNAALNNG
-307 NSGGPLLNMQG
+307 NSGGPLINCYG
-318 QVVGINTLKLM
+318 QVIGINTVKM
-329 DEYEG
+329 SSYYTATASVEG
-334 IGFAI
+334 LGFAI
-339 PMTNAVEIINMLIQD
+339 PISVAKPIIDELIEN
-354 GEVVSR
+354 GYVAGR
-360 PDNDYVTVSAYLNIT
+360 PAIGISGDSLPSYYRTY
-375 VSEINDQTIALY
+375 Y
-387 RLPEDVPEGVLVVNI
+387 RLPDGVYVTSVNEGSDAKAKGIREGDIV
-402 GSRTAA
+402 TA
-408 IYRAGVEV
+408 I
-416 YDIITE
+416 
-422 FNGQAI
+422 NGEKI
-428 TNNTSLKEALAACKA
+428 CSIDELNTVKNQYAA
-443 GDEATIKVYRISRD
+443 GDEVTLTVNRSGTYYEVTVTLVDQATGK
-457 GSSGSELTFTFRL
+457 
-470 DAAQ
+470 